1 MILIMI
7 PIMILVCNLRL
18 RTVYICIV
26 SNIMHHIESFVSFLV
41 LLSFYDYT
49 DILCL
54 ISAAIIVKR
63 LVE

>member
-18 RTVYICIV
+18 KTVYICIV

-41 LLSFYDYT
+41 LLAFCVIEYFFLDFCY
-49 DILCL
+49 
-54 ISAAIIVKR
+54 
-63 LVE
+63 